1 MNAQHTNQWKGY
13 EKITFRFFFIYFLVQ
28 AVPLDWLYYKQVFA
42 INWTHLKY
50 TDIFLLAH
58 YMPQFIAGAQNFAG
72 WGIVAAMAAVGTI
85 IWTVIDN
92 RFIEGQLLPDS
103 SGGAGGGPLYNNLY
117 YWIRAIVRYRLAI
130 GVIAYGFIKVFP
142 LQSPYPSLS
151 NLNTSYGDFTRWKLF
166 SISLGIVPGYESFLG
181 LVEVAAGLLLLW
193 RKTASVGAVVIL
205 LFTGNVFMSNIAY
218 DGGEV
223 VYSLY
228 LIVLALFVLSWDLQ
242 RIVTL
247 LVLQKPATPSRFR
260 PVFTAK
266 WQVYARWGLK
276 VFTVFFFVL
285 LYSFKTATGYK
296 HDPYKYP
303 VTKGLSK
310 TAGIYH
316 VSYFRINTDTIAYS
330 KYNPVRW
337 QDLVFEEWNTIS
349 IRSNRDV
356 HIDSNNV
363 ERIDVADTDKTY
375 ELEGAIGR
383 HYYRYTVDTV
393 NQLLTLQNKNK
404 FYKDEQLQLHYT
416 RPNDSTIQ
424 LYGVNENRD
433 SVFATLQRIN
443 KKYLLKEVEQAGRSK
458 SLKL

>member
-1 MNAQHTNQWKGY
+1 MSTQHINQWNGY
-13 EKITFRFFFIYFLVQ
+13 EKIAFRFFFLYFLVQ
-28 AVPLDWLYYKQVFA
+28 AIPLDWLYYKQVA
-42 INWTHLKY
+42 DINWAHLKY
-50 TDIFLLAH
+50 SDIFLLAH
-58 YMPQFIAGAQNFAG
+58 YMPQFITGAQSFAG
-72 WGIVAAMAAVGTI
+72 WGIVAVIAALGTI
-85 IWTVIDN
+85 IWTVVDKN
-92 RFIEGQLLPDS
+92 RT
-103 SGGAGGGPLYNNLY
+103 ATYNNLY
-117 YWIRAIVRYRLAI
+117 YWVRSIVRYRLAI

-181 LVEVAAGLLLLW
+181 FVEVVAGLLLLN
-193 RKTASVGAVVIL
+193 RKTASVGAVFIL

-242 RIVTL
+242 RIVNL
-247 LVLQKPATPSRFR
+247 LVLQKPTIPNQFR

-276 VFTVFFFVL
+276 IFAVFFFVL

-296 HDPYKYP
+296 HDPYQYP
-303 VTKGLSK
+303 VTKGLSNA
-310 TAGIYH
+310 AGIYN

-330 KYNPVRW
+330 KYDPVRW
-337 QDLVFEEWNTIS
+337 QDVVFEEWNTIS
-349 IRSNRDV
+349 IRSNRPV

-363 ERIDVADTDKTY
+363 ERINAADAGKTY

-383 HYYRYTVDTV
+383 HYYSYTVDSA
-393 NQLLTLQNKNK
+393 NQLLILQNKNP
-404 FYKDEQLQLHYT
+404 FYKNELLQLYYT
-416 RPNDSTIQ
+416 RSNDSTIQ
-424 LYGVNENRD
+424 LYGINENRD

-443 KKYLLKEVEQAGRSK
+443 KKYLLKEVERAGRSK

>member
-1 MNAQHTNQWKGY
+1 MSTQPITQWKGY
-13 EKITFRFFFIYFLVQ
+13 EKLAFRFFFIYFLVQ

-42 INWTHLKY
+42 INWGHLKY
-50 TDIFLLAH
+50 SDIFLLAH
-58 YMPQFIAGAQNFAG
+58 YMPQFIAGAQSFAG
-72 WGIVAAMAAVGTI
+72 WGIVAVIAAMGTFT
-85 IWTVIDN
+85 WTVI
-92 RFIEGQLLPDS
+92 EGKLSPDK
-103 SGGAGGGPLYNNLY
+103 SGGPGGGPTYNNLY

-151 NLNTSYGDFTRWKLF
+151 NLNTNYGDFTRWKLF

-181 LVEVAAGLLLLW
+181 LVEVVAGLLLLY
-193 RKTASVGAVVIL
+193 RKTASVGAVIIL

-228 LIVLALFVLSWDLQ
+228 LIVLALFVLSWDVQ
-242 RIVTL
+242 RIATL
-247 LVLQKPATPSRFR
+247 LVLQKPAAPNHFR

-276 VFTVFFFVL
+276 VFAVFFFVL

-296 HDPYKYP
+296 HDPYQYP

-310 TAGIYH
+310 TAGIYN
-316 VSYFRINTDTIAYS
+316 VSYFRINADTIAYS
-330 KYNPVRW
+330 KYDPVRW
-337 QDLVFEEWNTIS
+337 QDVVFEEWNTIS
-349 IRSNRDV
+349 IRSNRPV
-356 HIDSNNV
+356 YIDSNNV
-363 ERIDVADTDKTY
+363 ERINATDADKTY

-383 HYYRYTVDTV
+383 HYYSYTVDTS

-416 RPNDSTIQ
+416 RSNDSTIQ

-443 KKYLLKEVEQAGRSK
+443 KKYLLKEVEHAGRSK

>member
-13 EKITFRFFFIYFLVQ
+13 EKIAFRFFFIYFLVQ
-28 AVPLDWLYYKQVFA
+28 AVPFDWGYYKQVFA
-42 INWTHLKY
+42 INWAHLKY
-50 TDIFLLAH
+50 GDIFQLAH
-58 YMPQFIAGAQNFAG
+58 YMPQFISGAQSFAG
-72 WGIVAAMAAVGTI
+72 WGMVAAIAAIGAI
-85 IWTVIDN
+85 IWTVVDSN
-92 RFIEGQLLPDS
+92 RTVT
-103 SGGAGGGPLYNNLY
+103 YNNLY

-151 NLNTSYGDFTRWKLF
+151 NLNTNYGDFTRWKLF

-181 LVEVAAGLLLLW
+181 LVEVVAGLLLLY

-218 DGGEV
+218 EGGEV

-247 LVLQKPATPSRFR
+247 LVLQKPTTPNRFR

-266 WQVYARWGLK
+266 WQVYARFGLK
-276 VFTVFFFVL
+276 VFAVFFFVL

-296 HDPYKYP
+296 HDPYQFP
-303 VTKGLSK
+303 VTKGLPK
-310 TAGIYH
+310 TAGIYN
-316 VSYFRINTDTIAYS
+316 VSYFRINADTIAYS
-330 KYNPVRW
+330 RFDPVRW
-337 QDLVFEEWNTIS
+337 QDVVFEEWNTIS
-349 IRSNRDV
+349 IRSNRPV

-363 ERIDVADTDKTY
+363 ERINAADADKTY

-383 HYYRYTVDTV
+383 HYYSYTVDTV

-433 SVFATLQRIN
+433 SVFATVQRIN
-443 KKYLLKEVEQAGRSK
+443 KKYLLKEVERAGRSK

>member
-1 MNAQHTNQWKGY
+1 MSAQPINQWKGY
-13 EKITFRFFFIYFLVQ
+13 EKIAFRFFFIYFLVQ

-42 INWTHLKY
+42 INWAHLRY
-50 TDIFLLAH
+50 SDIFLLAH
-58 YMPQFIAGAQNFAG
+58 YMPQFIAGAQSFAG
-72 WGIVAAMAAVGTI
+72 WGIVALIAAIGTI
-85 IWTVIDN
+85 IWTVIDRN
-92 RFIEGQLLPDS
+92 RT
-103 SGGAGGGPLYNNLY
+103 ATYNNLY

-181 LVEVAAGLLLLW
+181 LVEVVAGLLLLG

-247 LVLQKPATPSRFR
+247 LVLQKPTTADHFR
-260 PVFTAK
+260 PVFTAR

-276 VFTVFFFVL
+276 VFAFFFFVL
-285 LYSFKTATGYK
+285 LYSFKTASGYK
-296 HDPYKYP
+296 HDPYQYP
-303 VTKGLSK
+303 VTKGLTGS
-310 TAGIYH
+310 AGLYN
-316 VSYFRINTDTIAYS
+316 VSYFRINADTIAYS
-330 KYNPVRW
+330 KYDPVRW
-337 QDLVFEEWNTIS
+337 QDVVFEEWNTIS
-349 IRSNRDV
+349 IRSNRPV

-363 ERIDVADTDKTY
+363 ERIDAADADKTY

-383 HYYRYTVDTV
+383 HYYSYTVDPA

-404 FYKDEQLQLHYT
+404 FYKDEQLHLHYT
-416 RPNDSTIQ
+416 RSNDSTIQ
-424 LYGVNENRD
+424 LYGVNENKD
-433 SVFATLQRIN
+433 SVFVTLQRVN
-443 KKYLLKEVEQAGRSK
+443 KKYLLKEVEHAGRSK